1 MRSFLRIGI
10 LFGLF
15 VAVASCGSPPEAELS
30 AAQTALDAAKRA
42 EADVYAADAYS
53 RARNTLTDARSKS
66 EAGKYDE
73 AKSQAVSAKDQADQ
87 ARSLG
92 EQNKGRIR
100 DEAQAIVNRVS
111 GALAGVQASV
121 GNAPRGKGAD
131 DDLDQ
136 LRQDLSSADASLNSA
151 RSSLGSGKANDAL
164 AQAKAAESKLGQ
176 VQGAVQTAMKKIENW
191 KVANRPWYDKI

>member
-1 MRSFLRIGI
+1 MRSFLRIGV
-10 LFGLF
+10 LFGL
-15 VAVASCGSPPEAELS
+15 VMAVASCGSPPEVELT
-30 AAQTALDAAKRA
+30 AAQEALDAAKRA

-53 RARNTLTDARSKS
+53 RARNTLSDARSKS
-66 EAGKYDE
+66 EAGNYDE
-73 AKSQAVSAKDQADQ
+73 AKNQAVAAKDQADQ

-92 EQNKGRIR
+92 EQNKARIR
-100 DEAQAIVNRVS
+100 DEAQAIVNRIS
-111 GALAGVQASV
+111 GALADAKASV

-164 AQAKAAESKLGQ
+164 SQAKAAEAKLGQ
-176 VQGAVQTAMKKIENW
+176 VQGAVQMAMKKIEDW
-191 KVANRPWYDKI
+191 KVANKPWYDKI